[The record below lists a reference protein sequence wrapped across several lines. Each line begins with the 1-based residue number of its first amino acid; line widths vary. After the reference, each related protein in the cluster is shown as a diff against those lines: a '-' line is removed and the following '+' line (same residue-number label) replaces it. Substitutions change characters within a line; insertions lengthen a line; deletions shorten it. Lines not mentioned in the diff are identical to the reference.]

1 MRVKFVPQ
9 NIEVEV
15 TPNKSILDIANEN
28 DVYIKSVCK
37 GVPSCAECRVR
48 VTEGEFNVFPPASK
62 ELNLIGTAYF
72 VDQRRL
78 SCQLR
83 CFGDVTIDL
92 TEQLEKQN
100 TLTKRPRGGNKEK
113 ESEATATQA
122 RTGNIIFEAAN
133 QEDKMAREDK
143 KRLAAEKALEKE
155 EQRRELERIR
165 ARHRNQGQPP
175 KKSDPSDEE

>member
-1 MRVKFVPQ
+1 MPQ
-9 NIEVEV
+9 NVEFEVNS
-15 TPNKSILDIANEN
+15 NKSILDIANEN

-48 VTEGEFNVFPPASK
+48 VTEGEFNVFPPSTK
-62 ELNLIGTAYF
+62 EINLIGSAYF

-78 SCQLR
+78 SCQLK

-100 TLTKRPRGGNKEK
+100 TLTKRPRGSGKEV
-113 ESEATATQA
+113 EATSTAA
-122 RTGNIIFEAAN
+122 RTGNIIFEAAT

-143 KRLAAEKALEKE
+143 KRIQAEQAFEKD
-155 EQRRELERIR
+155 EQRRELEKIR
-165 ARHRNQGQPP
+165 ARHRNQGNPP
-175 KKSDPSDEE
+175 KPQSDGDED